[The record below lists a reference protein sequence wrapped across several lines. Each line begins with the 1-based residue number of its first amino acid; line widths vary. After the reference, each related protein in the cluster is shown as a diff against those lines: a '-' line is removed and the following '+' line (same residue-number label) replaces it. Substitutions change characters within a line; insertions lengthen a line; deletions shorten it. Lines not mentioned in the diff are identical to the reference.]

1 MTDANKSKQATPPEP
16 RQALAPAHGSAYA
29 RRKARAE
36 AQVIAQIKEHGGFSV
51 FWATESMER
60 SRAIDRLHW
69 KLGVISPKK
78 GRGAGRFPW
87 CGYKLISPNRL
98 SSPTAADGS
107 SGAQPKESNAK

>member
-1 MTDANKSKQATPPEP
+1 MTDATKNQPTTPLES

-87 CGYKLISPNRL
+87 SGYKLNTPNDKGEI
-98 SSPTAADGS
+98 PT
-107 SGAQPKESNAK
+107 

>member
-1 MTDANKSKQATPPEP
+1 MTDATKIQPAAPPEP

-69 KLGVISPKK
+69 KLGAIVPKK

-87 CGYKLISPNRL
+87 CGYKLNTPNSL
-98 SSPTAADGS
+98 SSATDE
-107 SGAQPKESNAK
+107 PKGDNGNQ

>member
-1 MTDANKSKQATPPEP
+1 MTDAKPTQPDTTPEP

-60 SRAIDRLHW
+60 ARAIDRLHW
-69 KLGVISPKK
+69 KLGVIVPKK
-78 GRGAGRFPW
+78 CRGAGRFPW
-87 CGYKLISPNRL
+87 CGYKLNTPNKP
-98 SSPTAADGS
+98 SSTVTVVG
-107 SGAQPKESNAK
+107 KEQ